1 MEQGY
6 YPGGVYVTCDRC
18 AKKARANST
27 AIEAWTGLRV
37 CRATCLDPRPPYLD
51 PPNVW
56 PEGLPIDNPR
66 PISPIVPVGD
76 VTEDDL

>member
-1 MEQGY
+1 MSY

-18 AKKARANST
+18 AMKQRATLTSM
-27 AIEAWTGLRV
+27 EWTGLRV
-37 CRATCLDPRPPYLD
+37 CTATCWDPRPPYLD
-51 PPNVW
+51 PPNVY

>member
-18 AKKARANST
+18 AKKARASTT
-27 AIEAWTGLRV
+27 AIEWTGLRV
-37 CRATCLDPRPPYLD
+37 CIATCLDPRPPYLD

-56 PEGLPIDNPR
+56 PEGLPIQDPR
-66 PISPIVPVGD
+66 PKSPIVPVGD